1 MVKYKGDIISRLKA
15 IGYNT
20 TRIRKENIF
29 GQKTM
34 QDFRT
39 NAEIPYKTIN
49 KLCEMLHCQPGD
61 ILEFVPDTDKE
72 QKPISIDRKSAM
84 DPEFSE
90 QRRIEDRKM
99 IFAAFNNQQLDK

>member
-1 MVKYKGDIISRLKA
+1 MAIRYKGDIISRLKA

-61 ILEFVPDTDKE
+61 ILEFVPNANEVQEPTSTTLLLSERE
-72 QKPISIDRKSAM
+72 QKYA
-84 DPEFSE
+84 
-90 QRRIEDRKM
+90 QRLQKKLSD
-99 IFAAFNNQQLDK
+99 QQDADK